1 MVIAWMCCQCDFRNR
16 DGRYCG
22 GQIVGRGQIVYEV
35 ACGHGRCE
43 GCREGGRGP
52 QSLLEAQGQY
62 QGGYQQYYPQ
72 QEEVRQTA
80 TLQPLMSD
88 QQPSALSSWFWKTG
102 SIGLTMPSSEFRP
115 AGVRDTE
122 GDEEYWVNWFTQGI
136 RPPPE
141 PACDP
146 WTNPDNN
153 VSGPF
158 PQPNQSTPLPHPN
171 PPPPPPPT
179 HETTT
184 TTTSPLQT
192 YLTSRL
198 KSQSTKPCV
207 MTIGE
212 YDKMMSGAPAYT
224 PPVGYLAD
232 YAILTATSSHHH
244 KEKEKDRKKR
254 EEMMRRE
261 EKASFGFAERVWRRH
276 CDVVRVRD
284 PEGEFGEGGYD
295 VEDQGE
301 EVKMELDEG
310 DYARLQQISRRKKR
324 TGEEVGEQSRKVK
337 GKGKEREREQV
348 GEGTRG
354 KRDKGK
360 GREKGQDYF
369 TETVQGGQ
377 TWGFGGLDGGM
388 DVDEA
393 EVEGGGCDKGCYQ
406 ATVEDGEEEL

>member
-1 MVIAWMCCQCDFRNR
+1 
-16 DGRYCG
+16 
-22 GQIVGRGQIVYEV
+22 
-35 ACGHGRCE
+35 
-43 GCREGGRGP
+43 
-52 QSLLEAQGQY
+52 
-62 QGGYQQYYPQ
+62 
-72 QEEVRQTA
+72 
-80 TLQPLMSD
+80 
-88 QQPSALSSWFWKTG
+88 
-102 SIGLTMPSSEFRP
+102 MPSSEFRP
-115 AGVRDTE
+115 AGVRDRE
-122 GDEEYWVNWFTQGI
+122 GDEEYWVNWFRQGI

-146 WTNPDNN
+146 WTNPDHN

-171 PPPPPPPT
+171 PPPPPPPPPT

-184 TTTSPLQT
+184 TTSSPLQT

-244 KEKEKDRKKR
+244 KEKEKDRKNR

-276 CDVVRVRD
+276 CDAVRVRD
-284 PEGEFGEGGYD
+284 PEGEFGEGGYN

-324 TGEEVGEQSRKVK
+324 TGEEVGERSRKVK

-393 EVEGGGCDKGCYQ
+393 EVEGVGGDNGCYQ